1 MKSPKNL
8 GKSRVCGVFTIVDNV
23 DKNYKMRQNKGFCQE
38 KNPHFPGDKIPQ
50 EDVDNVD
57 NYIPSKVS
65 PISTTF
71 PAPIVINRSPLTQF
85 FNKNFS
91 ISSKEGK

>member
-1 MKSPKNL
+1 MK
-8 GKSRVCGVFTIVDNV
+8 IVDNV
-23 DKNYKMRQNKGFCQE
+23 DKIYKMRQNKALVVT
-38 KNPHFPGDKIPQ
+38 KNPHFLGDKIPQ
-50 EDVDNVD
+50 KDVDNVD
-57 NYIPSKVS
+57 NYIPSKAS

-71 PAPIVINRSPLTQF
+71 PAPIVINKSPFTQF